1 MNKTLVVLLSCIT
14 MIAAYFAYLS
24 DASQDRAD
32 NAAYVP
38 VITVMDILHATDL
51 QSGIKQAVKQSNSDK
66 IDEWVSQA
74 LVVAEEAKLP
84 TADIT
89 YLQSDAAR
97 DYLVFNAKRQ
107 LFNDAFEEQYYT
119 LGGID
124 ELKVKYPE
132 AQDLFERA
140 QTLLDKREQIIYQI
154 AMTVSGNQTP
164 TQQDV
169 QNAQEIWVDKNNN
182 ARQQA
187 PSS

>member
-1 MNKTLVVLLSCIT
+1 
-14 MIAAYFAYLS
+14 
-24 DASQDRAD
+24 
-32 NAAYVP
+32 
-38 VITVMDILHATDL
+38 
-51 QSGIKQAVKQSNSDK
+51 
-66 IDEWVSQA
+66 
-74 LVVAEEAKLP
+74 
-84 TADIT
+84 
-89 YLQSDAAR
+89 LQSDAAR

-154 AMTVSGNQTP
+154 AMTISGNQTP